1 MMDRFT
7 SIHYEEEIYVT
18 LNQEYPSINEQIQEA
33 IEMLWDH
40 TYTKVLS
47 ILIQEIERRMKGV
60 ALIAG
65 KMWRIVFVV
74 SSQY

>member
-1 MMDRFT
+1 M

-18 LNQEYPSINEQIQEA
+18 LNQEYSSINEQIQEA
-33 IEMLWDH
+33 FELLWDH